1 MSINET
7 SPAAAADNSETAAE
21 GDAADTPFKP
31 DPFFELGLAAT
42 IVDDIAAQGLTN
54 PTPIQ
59 KDAIPAILEGRDLI
73 GLAQT
78 GTGKTAAYLLPLLNI
93 LLDRRKAKLPR
104 HTSILVLVPTRELA
118 YQVSDSIKSFST
130 SLKVRYLTICGGE
143 RYDFQIRALKKG
155 VDIIVATPGRFEDLQ
170 AKGKID
176 LDRIEHFV
184 LDEGDQMI
192 DLGFLP
198 PIRRIFE
205 ALPTT
210 AQTVFFSATMPDEMK
225 TLAETFLSDPVT
237 IRAARA
243 GETVDAITQRAI
255 LVRNADKRDVLLH
268 ELGRM
273 GDEQALVFVR
283 TRLRADDLAEWL
295 TEQGLDA
302 DALHGDM
309 RQYIRQKVL
318 RKFKNGGLRVLVATD
333 VAARG
338 IDVSG
343 LGMVVNFD
351 LPEMVE
357 SYVHRIGRTGR
368 AGQDGTAL
376 SICSVADQEK
386 LSAVLA
392 HVGQRLEILDS
403 DGNAITEFRP
413 ERAPRKGRGRG
424 RPPRHS
430 RDGGQRPGGQR
441 PGGQRPG
448 GQRPGGKPG
457 KPSGKFAG
465 KPGAKSTGKPAGEPA
480 SKSGGNSSEAP
491 PRDQSVR
498 AAGKASG
505 KPAGKWPAS
514 KPASKPASGKSP
526 SGKSPSGKS
535 PSAKA
540 FSGKPKSKSFRKSP
554 GTSHGSSPG
563 TPASKP
569 RQQASG
575 DANTRPSGK
584 GAKAGRKRDNGN
596 SASGNNA
603 SGVLTLPGGGKPSGS
618 RAGKG
623 KARGAR
629 SGAPGPRRDGQR
641 RNDGGMRPLRR
652 RRTSG

>member
-1 MSINET
+1 
-7 SPAAAADNSETAAE
+7 
-21 GDAADTPFKP
+21 
-31 DPFFELGLAAT
+31 
-42 IVDDIAAQGLTN
+42 
-54 PTPIQ
+54 
-59 KDAIPAILEGRDLI
+59 
-73 GLAQT
+73 
-78 GTGKTAAYLLPLLNI
+78 
-93 LLDRRKAKLPR
+93 
-104 HTSILVLVPTRELA
+104 
-118 YQVSDSIKSFST
+118 
-130 SLKVRYLTICGGE
+130 
-143 RYDFQIRALKKG
+143 
-155 VDIIVATPGRFEDLQ
+155 
-170 AKGKID
+170 
-176 LDRIEHFV
+176 
-184 LDEGDQMI
+184 MI

-392 HVGQRLEILDS
+392 HAVS
-403 DGNAITEFRP
+403 YT
-413 ERAPRKGRGRG
+413 
-424 RPPRHS
+424 H
-430 RDGGQRPGGQR
+430 
-441 PGGQRPG
+441 
-448 GQRPGGKPG
+448 
-457 KPSGKFAG
+457 
-465 KPGAKSTGKPAGEPA
+465 
-480 SKSGGNSSEAP
+480 
-491 PRDQSVR
+491 
-498 AAGKASG
+498 
-505 KPAGKWPAS
+505 
-514 KPASKPASGKSP
+514 
-526 SGKSPSGKS
+526 
-535 PSAKA
+535 
-540 FSGKPKSKSFRKSP
+540 
-554 GTSHGSSPG
+554 
-563 TPASKP
+563 
-569 RQQASG
+569 
-575 DANTRPSGK
+575 
-584 GAKAGRKRDNGN
+584 
-596 SASGNNA
+596 
-603 SGVLTLPGGGKPSGS
+603 LTLPT
-618 RAGKG
+618 
-623 KARGAR
+623 KA
-629 SGAPGPRRDGQR
+629 
-641 RNDGGMRPLRR
+641 
-652 RRTSG
+652 

>member
-1 MSINET
+1 MDAAPPVLKVPGLGRSIMSNNET
-7 SPAAAADNSETAAE
+7 ASAPPPESDVTAGE
-21 GDAADTPFKP
+21 GDVAHAAFTS
-31 DPFFELGLAAT
+31 DPFFNLGLAPT
-42 IVDDIAAQGLTN
+42 IVDDIAAQGLTD

-59 KDAIPAILEGRDLI
+59 RDAIPAILEGRDLI

-118 YQVSDSIKSFST
+118 YQVSDSIKAFST

-176 LDRIEHFV
+176 LGQIEHFV

-205 ALPTT
+205 ALPE
-210 AQTVFFSATMPDEMK
+210 ASQTVFFSATMPDEMK
-225 TLAETFLSDPVT
+225 SLAETFLSDPVV

-243 GETVDAITQRAI
+243 GETVDAISQRAI
-255 LVRNADKRDVLLH
+255 LVQNSDKRDVLFS
-268 ELGRM
+268 ELGKM

-283 TRLRADDLAEWL
+283 TRLRADELARWL
-295 TEQGLDA
+295 TEKGIDA

-318 RKFKNGGLRVLVATD
+318 RRFKTGGLRVLVATD

-368 AGQDGTAL
+368 AGQAGTAL

-392 HVGQRLEILDS
+392 HVGQRLEICDS
-403 DGNAITEFRP
+403 DGNVVTEFRP
-413 ERAPRKGRGRG
+413 ERAPKRGRGRG
-424 RPPRHS
+424 RPPRHG
-430 RDGGQRPGGQR
+430 RDGGRRPGGSH
-441 PGGQRPG
+441 
-448 GQRPGGKPG
+448 G
-457 KPSGKFAG
+457 KPSGKFKAGPRGKPEGKSADRSSGKSFGGPADGGAGKHDLKPTGKPTG
-465 KPGAKSTGKPAGEPA
+465 KPGGKSTGKPKGKWAA
-480 SKSGGNSSEAP
+480 SKP
-491 PRDQSVR
+491 
-498 AAGKASG
+498 
-505 KPAGKWPAS
+505 PAGKS
-514 KPASKPASGKSP
+514 L
-526 SGKSPSGKS
+526 
-535 PSAKA
+535 
-540 FSGKPKSKSFRKSP
+540 SGKPKSKSF
-554 GTSHGSSPG
+554 G
-563 TPASKP
+563 AS
-569 RQQASG
+569 
-575 DANTRPSGK
+575 SGK
-584 GAKAGRKRDNGN
+584 PHHAAGDGAKGRAESGTNKDGRGKGMHGKAAANKDQRGKDRD
-596 SASGNNA
+596 
-603 SGVLTLPGGGKPSGS
+603 SGVLTLPGGGKPGKPKGGTGKPRGP
-618 RAGKG
+618 RAGSS
-623 KARGAR
+623 GAR
-629 SGAPGPRRDGQR
+629 RGGQQR
-641 RNDGGMRPLRR
+641 QDGGMRPLRR
-652 RRTSG
+652 RRSP